1 MNIKKIFSLL
11 TTIKK
16 EIENNEN
23 SNNKTS
29 DDINLINKNKKIY
42 KKKVGLRKNSF
53 EHIIPEIK
61 DKKLNKRKSEIISNN
76 ILQNINEE
84 KNDYKNYINELK
96 KNFIYVKKNTE
107 DKPNIGKKG
116 EKNDIQSFNS
126 NSTIKSNISLEMNSY
141 LSYNNNI
148 YNQER
153 FENELN
159 NNKNYNNIE
168 KSNFQEN
175 KLKIS
180 PTFTLDYNSN
190 EILNNKINMN
200 NIEEKKIIISQKINF
215 PKKLEKS
222 IQTIDQN
229 INNNN
234 QQLTFG
240 SYDKE
245 IQNENYNY
253 NNYNN
258 NNYNDNN
265 NDYKYN
271 NNNFNEEKEINY
283 NKEKYFF
290 SPEKNI
296 KNIRIEF
303 QNNIETKKYFDT
315 PYKGNNNILN
325 ESNRFNEENSIRE
338 KLLRRKNINYLSN
351 NNNYE
356 EINNKKMKINN
367 NVENFEKD
375 ILTIR
380 IPSQNI
386 ERISYINKTPQIP
399 NKRNNNIER
408 ISYINKTPK
417 IDERN
422 FNEKKYKT
430 PQIQKINLAG
440 SNLRYNNSG
449 SNIFQYNNKNS
460 DDIRQSKNYNVY
472 SLTNIQKD
480 NYNDLNNNNINNN
493 KINKTL
499 NYENNNI
506 HLNNDFKINNRKKN
520 NDFNKNNSMKI
531 YKKNLI
537 KENIETYIIN
547 NNETRKKKN
556 MKEINNDNDSISS
569 SINSSHLSGI
579 SLIEYKNDKITP
591 INYTS
596 QCFFIQNDKNDFTK
610 KRNEIIQKNTMKMKG
625 DFKKFLDENYL
636 GNNPRIQITNAEVPI
651 DKIINNNYDD
661 LNNENSNFNISDKII
676 KDGDNDVYAKIT
688 PKKNSNNKYDSY
700 NFNYSDSYKKNNKK
714 NFSISFPIK
723 EKDFKFDF
731 YNNIIGERNKYDSSK
746 FELIQDYKIK
756 VNSNLNSPNI
766 NHNDLKDIK
775 VQFNLAEVNTTKFYK
790 TNIDKF
796 NNDNSEIIK
805 NPFNTSLKKKF
816 NKCAFSSGKKKYSSK
831 TVKILKKDHL

>member
-1 MNIKKIFSLL
+1 
-11 TTIKK
+11 
-16 EIENNEN
+16 
-23 SNNKTS
+23 
-29 DDINLINKNKKIY
+29 
-42 KKKVGLRKNSF
+42 
-53 EHIIPEIK
+53 
-61 DKKLNKRKSEIISNN
+61 
-76 ILQNINEE
+76 
-84 KNDYKNYINELK
+84 
-96 KNFIYVKKNTE
+96 
-107 DKPNIGKKG
+107 
-116 EKNDIQSFNS
+116 
-126 NSTIKSNISLEMNSY
+126 MNSY

-148 YNQER
+148 YNQEK

-159 NNKNYNNIE
+159 NNKNYKNIE

-190 EILNNKINMN
+190 EILNNKINKN
-200 NIEEKKIIISQKINF
+200 NIEEKKIKLSQKINF

-229 INNNN
+229 LNNNN

-240 SYDKE
+240 SYDKD
-245 IQNENYNY
+245 IQNENY
-253 NNYNN
+253 N

-265 NDYKYN
+265 DNYKYN
-271 NNNFNEEKEINY
+271 NNNLNEEKEINY

-315 PYKGNNNILN
+315 PYKANNNILN

-351 NNNYE
+351 NNSYE
-356 EINNKKMKINN
+356 EINNKKIKINQ
-367 NVENFEKD
+367 NVENLEKD
-375 ILTIR
+375 ILSIR

-386 ERISYINKTPQIP
+386 ERIAYINKTPQIP
-399 NKRNNNIER
+399 NKRNNIIER

-449 SNIFQYNNKNS
+449 SNIYQYNNKNS
-460 DDIRQSKNYNVY
+460 DEIRQSKNYRVY
-472 SLTNIQKD
+472 SLTNIQND
-480 NYNDLNNNNINNN
+480 NYNDLNNKNINNN

-499 NYENNNI
+499 GYENNNI
-506 HLNNDFKINNRKKN
+506 HLNNDFKINNRKKD

-547 NNETRKKKN
+547 NNETKKKN
-556 MKEINNDNDSISS
+556 NMNEINNDNDSISS
-569 SINSSHLSGI
+569 SINSSHLSGT
-579 SLIEYKNDKITP
+579 SLIEYKNDKYTP

-596 QCFFIQNDKNDFTK
+596 QCFFIQNDKNNFTK

-625 DFKKFLDENYL
+625 DFKKFLDKNYL

-651 DKIINNNYDD
+651 DKIIKKNYDD
-661 LNNENSNFNISDKII
+661 LNYEDSNLIICNKII
-676 KDGDNDVYAKIT
+676 KEGDNDVYAKIT
-688 PKKNSNNKYDSY
+688 PKKDSNNKYYDSY
-700 NFNYSDSYKKNNKK
+700 NFNYSDSYKKYNKK

-805 NPFNTSLKKKF
+805 NPFNSNLKKQF
-816 NKCAFSSGKKKYSSK
+816 NKSTFGSGKKKYSSK